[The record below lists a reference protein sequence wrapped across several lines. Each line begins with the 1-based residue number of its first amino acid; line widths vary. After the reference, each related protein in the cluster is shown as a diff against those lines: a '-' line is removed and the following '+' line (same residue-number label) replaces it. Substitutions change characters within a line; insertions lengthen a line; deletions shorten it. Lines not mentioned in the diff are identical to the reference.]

1 MLLLAEQK
9 TDWLSLAAVVLLI
22 AAAVGVGFVM
32 PHVMPWSIALL
43 AGAALLFYWAI
54 RWDITLWAWLW
65 VLSYGILDW
74 PGWKIDIT
82 GFFNLSVPRLVF
94 LAGMLAFFFYFLTHA
109 RRLRFDRKIQWLML
123 LMVLYVGLSA
133 QLTGWVAATAA
144 VRPAPYYRFI
154 GGLLMPF
161 IMFLLVYSAASDER
175 QIRRA
180 LILITLYGWYAL
192 YTGYL
197 QYAAIS
203 GVGWARQFIWPAY
216 INDPTWGIHFD
227 RARGAFGGASPQ
239 AVFLVLLF
247 YVDLYLLRKT
257 SGMYRALLIVQ
268 AVLVPPAIF
277 FCLLRSA
284 YLSFV
289 LCGAI
294 WILWSGRRR
303 YRWLRLACL
312 VAVVLIGVYAQWGR
326 LSSSD
331 RRAGGVAQVGPVR
344 SRVILLAQTW
354 KIVKESPVTGVG
366 FGHFVDKQLSM
377 SRDPSSLVGATSG
390 VLVQH
395 NLFLNMWAETG
406 TIGLLIT
413 VSVFVLIFRQ
423 SRQLYRKL
431 PEDASGH
438 VSRDFVV
445 LFWVI
450 MANYLIDAMF
460 RDPLWHPFNNAMF
473 WSFAGLVVCFNRL
486 LDPQPLDLP
495 VTPNLA
501 AYR

>member
-1 MLLLAEQK
+1 MLLLGEQK
-9 TDWLSLAAVVLLI
+9 TDWLSLGAVGLLI
-22 AAAVGVGFVM
+22 AAAVGLGFVM
-32 PHVMPWSIALL
+32 PGLMPWSVVLV
-43 AGAALLFYWAI
+43 AGAGLLFYWAI
-54 RWDITLWAWLW
+54 RWDVTLWAWLW

-82 GFFNLSVPRLVF
+82 GFFNLSVPRLIF
-94 LAGMLAFFFYFLTHA
+94 LAGMVAFFFYFLTHT
-109 RRLRFDRKIQWLML
+109 RRLRLDRKLQWMML
-123 LMVLYVGLSA
+123 LLVLYVGISA
-133 QLTGWVAATAA
+133 QTSGWVAATEA
-144 VRPAPYYRFI
+144 VRSAPYYRFI
-154 GGLLMPF
+154 GSILLPF
-161 IMFLLVYSAASDER
+161 TMFFLLYSSGSDEK

-192 YTGYL
+192 YIGYL

-203 GVGWARQFIWPAY
+203 GAGWARQFIWPNY

-227 RARGAFGGASPQ
+227 RARGAFSGASPQ

-247 YVDLYLLRKT
+247 YVDLYLIRKMR
-257 SGMYRALLIVQ
+257 GVYRGLLILQ
-268 AVLVPPAIF
+268 ALLVPPAIF

-289 LCGAI
+289 ICGII
-294 WILWSGRRR
+294 WILWSGRRQ
-303 YRWLRLACL
+303 YRWLRVACL
-312 VAVVLIGVYAQWGR
+312 LTVVVVGVYAQWGR

-354 KIVKESPVTGVG
+354 EIVKERPMTGVG

-406 TIGLLIT
+406 TIGLLLTI
-413 VSVFVLIFRQ
+413 SVFVLLFRQ

-431 PEDASGH
+431 PPNARGD

-460 RDPLWHPFNNAMF
+460 RDPLWHVFNNAMF
-473 WSFAGLVVCFNRL
+473 WSFSGLVVCFNRL
-486 LDPQPLDLP
+486 LEPQPLDLP
-495 VTPNLA
+495 VAPRLN
-501 AYR
+501 